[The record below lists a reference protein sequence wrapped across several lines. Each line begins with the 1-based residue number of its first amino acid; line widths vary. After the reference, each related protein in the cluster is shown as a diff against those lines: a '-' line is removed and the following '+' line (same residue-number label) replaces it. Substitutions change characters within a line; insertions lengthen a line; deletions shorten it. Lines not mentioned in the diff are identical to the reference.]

1 MRNKAWEHDRD
12 SSNEP
17 EFEQLHGLMRSCVR
31 SMETNTHRC
40 NKMQHTRQEQLSN
53 PVNEKKKATSC
64 HNSQQKWTIELSYN
78 YVDLT

>member
-53 PVNEKKKATSC
+53 PVNENKKKGYIMPQFT
-64 HNSQQKWTIELSYN
+64 TTVGY
-78 YVDLT
+78 